1 MAGVISYP
9 VLSSRQTK
17 LHAMGCSASLPGVH
31 SQVFTFIDY
40 EAFMLRCVV
49 VSALLL
55 AMTSIAAAQDR
66 SYGRSMVITDR
77 GIVAT
82 SQYMA
87 SQAGAQILARG
98 GSAMDAAIA
107 ANAVLGVTEPMMNG
121 MGGDLFLIYWD
132 AKTGKL
138 YGLNSSGWA
147 PRGLSID
154 YLKQRGITAM
164 PEHGIES
171 VTVPGA
177 VEGWSEAHQ
186 RFGKL
191 PWKELFGPA
200 IYYADHGY
208 PVAELVH
215 GYWRRGAPVFQNG
228 EAKRVF
234 LPDGKVP
241 EVGQVFINKD
251 VAQALRLVADGG
263 AGAFYRGAI
272 AKAILKTSS
281 DAGGTMNADDLADFK
296 AEWVDPISIDYR
308 GWRVYELPPNGQ
320 GMAALEMLNI
330 MSNFQPDSAGPQ
342 GAVELH
348 KKIEAMKL
356 AYSDLY
362 RYNGDPRFAK
372 IPVQGLIS
380 KEYAAERA
388 KLINPDKANC
398 NVEAGK
404 PPSSDTTYLSVVDKD
419 GNIVSLIQSN
429 YDYFGSGI
437 AVEGMGFFLQDRG
450 ALFRLDPNHPDALA
464 PRKRPFHTI
473 IPAFMQR
480 GDIHIGFGIMGGA
493 NQPVAHAQFVSD
505 VVDYGMNIQAA
516 LSAPR
521 FTVHGS
527 KVDCGVPIESRVKPE
542 VMQQLRQKGH
552 ELIVVG
558 DYSSAMGRGQAVIY
572 NSKTGMKYGASDPRA
587 DGNAE
592 PEPLPSAALQ

>member
-1 MAGVISYP
+1 M
-9 VLSSRQTK
+9 
-17 LHAMGCSASLPGVH
+17 
-31 SQVFTFIDY
+31 
-40 EAFMLRCVV
+40 MLRWVF
-49 VSALLL
+49 VSVLLFG
-55 AMTSIAAAQDR
+55 MIVQGVGQDR

-82 SQYMA
+82 SQYLA

-98 GSAMDAAIA
+98 GSAIDAAIS

-147 PRGLSID
+147 PTGLSIA
-154 YLKQRGITAM
+154 YLKARDVTAM
-164 PEHGIES
+164 PAFGIDS

-186 RFGKL
+186 RFGRL
-191 PWKELFGPA
+191 PWKVLFGPA
-200 IYYADHGY
+200 IYYAEHGY

-215 GYWRRGAPVFQNG
+215 GYWQRGAANFQND

-234 LPDGKVP
+234 LPDGKAP
-241 EVGQVFINKD
+241 EIGQVFTNQD
-251 VAQALRLVADGG
+251 VAQALRLVAESG
-263 AGAFYRGAI
+263 ADAFYRGVI
-272 AKAILKTSS
+272 AKAILKTSA
-281 DAGGTMNADDLADFK
+281 DAGGTMSVDDLAEFK
-296 AEWVDPISIDYR
+296 AEWIDPISTDYR

-330 MSNFQPDSAGPQ
+330 MSNFQPDQGGPQ

-356 AYSDLY
+356 AYADLY
-362 RYNGDPRFAK
+362 RYNADPRFAK
-372 IPVQGLIS
+372 VPTQGLIS
-380 KEYAAERA
+380 KDYAAERA
-388 KLINPDKANC
+388 TLINLDKANC
-398 NVEAGK
+398 NVPAGK
-404 PPSSDTTYLSVVDKD
+404 PPASDTTYLSVVDKD
-419 GNIVSLIQSN
+419 GNIASLIQSN
-429 YDYFGSGI
+429 YEYFGSGI
-437 AVEGMGFFLQDRG
+437 AVEGMGFFLQNRG
-450 ALFRLDPNHPDALA
+450 ALFRLDPNDPDALA

-473 IPAFMQR
+473 IPAFMER

-493 NQPVAHAQFVSD
+493 NQPVAHAQFVSN

-527 KVDCGVPIESRVKPE
+527 KIDCGVPIESRVKPE
-542 VMQQLRQKGH
+542 VMQQLRDKGH
-552 ELIVVG
+552 DLIVLG

-592 PEPLPSAALQ
+592 PEPLPVSAMQ